1 MHRAI
6 RPVPELA
13 QGKALGAC
21 GKRGLDGELSIWSKN
36 CCNPCKDVNL
46 LQFSTSVQTS
56 SMSLDKQCSPLQL
69 ETHVTKPG

>member
-36 CCNPCKDVNL
+36 CCKDVNL
-46 LQFSTSVQTS
+46 LQFSTRVQTS

-69 ETHVTKPG
+69 ETHDTKPG